1 VAFRAPWRLALQV
14 RASEARGV
22 LESLRLLDFRCFE
35 TLSLEVPT
43 DGLLLVGGNAQGKT
57 SLLEAVCLLVRLH
70 SPRSRRM
77 ATMVRH
83 GCDGFGVAGQAWD
96 SDRKVRHAGRN
107 SRLLVEGEVRKGPS
121 DYLSDG
127 GLVVWMGNEDIELVR
142 GSGGVRRHFLD
153 FLGSQLLPEYR
164 GSLARYRRALKARNL
179 LLRDRQATGA
189 EIDAYDELLIRH
201 GTKLQAGR
209 EEMVRD
215 LSPFVAEAQARIGGD
230 DESVGVEYRPAG
242 GGELAGALAAAR
254 DRDRRS
260 GQTSV
265 GPHRDDMLLG
275 LRGMPADDFASEGQQ
290 RTLALSLKLAQG
302 KLLEER
308 REKLPVY
315 LLDDIFGELEP
326 ARRNALMA
334 HLPERAQR
342 WITTTHLDWLEDA
355 NPAGGM
361 RRFEVVKGTVRG

>member
-1 VAFRAPWRLALQV
+1 
-14 RASEARGV
+14 V

-35 TLSLEVPT
+35 ELALEVPA

-57 SLLEAVCLLVRLH
+57 SILEAVCLLVRLH

-83 GCDGFGVAGQAWD
+83 GCDGFGVAGQAWED
-96 SDRKVRHAGRN
+96 ERQVRHGGR
-107 SRLLVEGEVRKGPS
+107 SSKLLVGGEARKGPS
-121 DYLSDG
+121 DYLADG

-164 GSLARYRRALKARNL
+164 TSLSRYRRALKARNL

-201 GTKLQAGR
+201 GALLQAGR
-209 EEMVRD
+209 EDMVRN
-215 LSPFVAEAQARIGGD
+215 LIPLVAEAQCRIGGA
-230 DESVGVEYRPAG
+230 DESVGMDYKPAG
-242 GGELAGALAAAR
+242 GEGLAEALAAAR

-260 GQTSV
+260 GQTSA
-265 GPHRDDMLLG
+265 GPHRDELLLELG
-275 LRGMPADDFASEGQQ
+275 GMSAADYASEGQQ
-290 RTLALSLKLAQG
+290 RTLALALKLAQG

-326 ARRNALMA
+326 RRRNALMA

-361 RRFEVVKGTVRG
+361 QRVEVVKGTVGEG